1 MPSVLMVLSGARIWT
16 MKDGTAHPT
25 GFWVEEFVR
34 PHQTFI
40 AAGLEVTVATPGG
53 QTPVGDELS
62 LSMGYNNDDPD
73 EVAFQRAYL
82 EEHEQLL
89 ASTLALEQAQAADY
103 DVIFV
108 AGGHGP
114 MQDLAVDP
122 SIGPLMVEM
131 LDDPDKIVCA
141 VCHGSA
147 SFLSAARPDGSWL
160 FDDREL
166 TGFTNEEET
175 QASFAGNAVW
185 LLEDRLRLAGANF
198 SSVPAWGVHV
208 VVDGNLVT
216 GQNWESAVPAAQAI
230 LEQLKIAA

>member
-1 MPSVLMVLSGARIWT
+1 MVLSGARTWT
-16 MKDGTAHPT
+16 LKDGTAHPT

-40 AAGLEVTVATPGG
+40 GAGLDVTVATPGG
-53 QTPVGDELS
+53 RTPVGDELS
-62 LSMGYNNDDPD
+62 LSLGYNNDDPN

-82 EEHEQLL
+82 AEHAQLL
-89 ASTLALEQAQAADY
+89 ASTLPLEQAQAVDY
-103 DVIFV
+103 DVLFV

-122 SIGPLMVEM
+122 SVGPLMVEM

-160 FDDREL
+160 FQDREL

-175 QASFAGNAVW
+175 QATFAGNAVW
-185 LLEDRLRLAGANF
+185 LLEDRLRRSGARF

-230 LEQLKIAA
+230 LQKLNVVA